1 MQSLTITILR
11 QMSIIPMLSLILK
24 NIFVITGIWITFV
37 IAESIAAIV
46 AVTLYKNTKLKL

>member
-1 MQSLTITILR
+1 
-11 QMSIIPMLSLILK
+11 MSIIPMLSLILK